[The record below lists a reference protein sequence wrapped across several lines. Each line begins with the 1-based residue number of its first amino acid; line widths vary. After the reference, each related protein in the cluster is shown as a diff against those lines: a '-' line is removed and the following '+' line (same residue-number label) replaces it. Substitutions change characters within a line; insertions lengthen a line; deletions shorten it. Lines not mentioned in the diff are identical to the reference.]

1 MEVLF
6 PDGSRK
12 AMHTF
17 GDEIN
22 AIIKCHLSGVYQKRT
37 HSFLGNN
44 FAKEVQS
51 YSQWWRVA
59 WEIPRPLPYLTEHGI
74 EDQQCGRLSRS

>member
-1 MEVLF
+1 MVLEKLCIRLGMKLMPLLNVIF
-6 PDGSRK
+6 QVFTK
-12 AMHTF
+12 
-17 GDEIN
+17 N
-22 AIIKCHLSGVYQKRT
+22 AQ